1 MRTLRY
7 QRLVNLNV
15 LLWAVNIVLLLFFLF
30 PFYWQTVTALKPP
43 SELYT
48 VPITWFPSRLYWGSF
63 ADVLFARGFLIN
75 MRNSLVVAGA
85 ATLFTLVLGM
95 LGAYA
100 LANLRIPG
108 RRAILI
114 LAIMVVS
121 LPAVSIVGALYITLR
136 DLGLMNTLVA
146 LIIPYTALSIPFALW
161 VLTSFLNE
169 VPHEILEQGQVDGCS
184 RFQSLVRL
192 ILPLA
197 APGLTTVG
205 LLVFINNWNEF
216 LFALT
221 FTTTNAATTIP
232 VAIYNFQGEH
242 SIPWGSIAAGSE
254 IATVPIILIVLVFQK
269 RIVQGLTAGAVKE

>member
-1 MRTLRY
+1 MAYRRIFSLGT
-7 QRLVNLNV
+7 

-30 PFYWQTVTALKPP
+30 PFYWQTITALKSPD
-43 SELYT
+43 ELYT
-48 VPITWFPSRLYWGSF
+48 IPIKWFPSHLYWGNIHS
-63 ADVLFARGFLIN
+63 VLFDRDFVVN
-75 MRNSLVVAGA
+75 MRNSAFVAGT
-85 ATLFTLVLGM
+85 ATVFALILGT

-108 RRAILI
+108 RRLILI

-121 LPAVSIVGALYITLR
+121 LPAVSIVGALYIVLR
-136 DLGLMNTLVA
+136 DAGLMNTLLA
-146 LIIPYTALSIPFALW
+146 LIVPYTALSVPFSLW

-169 VPHEILEQGQVDGCS
+169 IPPEILEQGQVDGCS
-184 RFQSLVRL
+184 SFQSLVRL

-197 APGLTTVG
+197 APGLTTVA

-221 FTTTNAATTIP
+221 FTTTSNAMTVP

-242 SIPWGSIAAGSE
+242 AIPWGDIAAGSE
-254 IATVPIILIVLVFQK
+254 IATIPIVLLVLVFQK
-269 RIVQGLTAGAVKE
+269 RIVQGLTAGAVK